1 VLSNASVQGLGIRGG
16 YSKIKIDP
24 KFGLTE
30 KSGQAAANSRT
41 PSGSIDLSTEVSRP
55 SPAHIAKEDLT
66 LI

>member
-1 VLSNASVQGLGIRGG
+1 MQGLRIQRG
-16 YSKIKIDP
+16 YSEIKIDP

-30 KSGQAAANSRT
+30 KLGQTAANSKT
-41 PSGSIDLSTEVSRP
+41 PSGSIDLSTEVIQP